1 MRLRSPAACAVATAL
16 LLCLGLAWGLL
27 QGTAEVPAGA
37 VLRVLLS
44 RLGLADAGDVD
55 PVHAAIVGSIRAPRA
70 VLAGLV
76 GAALAL
82 AGAQLQGLFRNPLAS
97 PDLLGVSS
105 GAALGAVLALVAGLP
120 LRSLYYTPLCALL
133 GALASLVVVER
144 LGRREGE
151 TDVATLLLAGV
162 ALSAFIA
169 AVDAFLLTR
178 AFDDYE
184 VARQV
189 TFWLM
194 GGLVDRNWVHVL
206 LVLPGLAIGVALAA
220 HTARDLDLIL
230 EGEEVARSLGVDVA
244 RTKWLLLLSSSLL
257 TASAVAVSGVVGFV
271 GLIVPHLLRLLVGPS
286 HRALLP
292 LSFLAGAAFL
302 VLADGVAR
310 TALAPEELSLGVVTA
325 FVGAPFFLFL
335 LRRHRRHLGEP

>member
-1 MRLRSPAACAVATAL
+1 MKRSPAACAL
-16 LLCLGLAWGLL
+16 LLSLVICAGLAWGLL
-27 QGTAEVPAGA
+27 QGPAEVPPGVVVRALLASAGL
-37 VLRVLLS
+37 VDP
-44 RLGLADAGDVD
+44 GGVD

-70 VLAGLV
+70 LLAALV

-97 PDLLGVSS
+97 PDLLGISS
-105 GAALGAVLALVAGLP
+105 GAAIGAVLAIVSGLA

-133 GALASLVVVER
+133 GAFAALVVVER
-144 LGRREGE
+144 LGRRGRE

-162 ALSAFIA
+162 ALSALLA
-169 AVDAFLLTR
+169 AVNAFLVTR

-184 VARQV
+184 VARNV

-194 GGLVDRNWVHVL
+194 GGLVDRDWTHVL
-206 LVLPGLAIGVALAA
+206 VVLPGLALGVGLGL

-230 EGEEVARSLGVDVA
+230 EGEEVAQSLGVDVE
-244 RTKWLLLLSSSLL
+244 RTKLLLLVSSSLL
-257 TASAVAVSGVVGFV
+257 TASAVAVSGVVGFA
-271 GLIVPHLLRLLVGPS
+271 GLVVPHLLRLVLGPS
-286 HRALLP
+286 HRVLLP
-292 LSFLAGAAFL
+292 LSLLGGAAFL
-302 VLADGVAR
+302 LLADGVAR

-335 LRRHRRHLGEP
+335 LRRHRRQLGAS